1 VGKCTEGSPRAVAG
15 VLNVVALGGLVDL
28 GMELLLCPVNQKN
41 YQLFSI
47 YIKINSFSLENTI
60 FLLKTK
66 NKM

>member
-1 VGKCTEGSPRAVAG
+1 VGKCTEGSPGAIAG

-47 YIKINSFSLENTI
+47 
-60 FLLKTK
+60 TK
-66 NKM
+66 N